1 MVQPYFFEVFISMS
15 KRGQLVREI
24 TPTLIDRVVAGACM
38 RPSVALEAM
47 GDALISWRR
56 AAVACQL
63 ALPGVLL
70 EPLAWCQALLLHHK
84 LRRLQVPDDP
94 VVIVGHWRSGT
105 TFLHQLLGAD
115 PAMATARNCFTVAP
129 QVAVLLK
136 PLLVPLLQRL
146 MTPTRPIDA
155 VAWGAMDPQEDEI
168 GLARLTFETNMAGV
182 AFPRHYLRHFRR
194 RVLAWTPRFERQLL
208 QFSKL
213 TWLHDGAGKRRLL
226 IKNSAHTARVPLLLK
241 LFPRAKFVL
250 LKRDPV
256 DSVRSL
262 VQVKQSLAELV
273 ALQEPLDE
281 VTQVEETAAA
291 HQLMMN
297 AFEASRHLIPP
308 GQLMEVDYTQL
319 VAHPLETVERIYQHF
334 DLSSWPQARA
344 PIAQRAA
351 AAAHYRARPVQLSD
365 EAEARLQELMQPAGA
380 GAVTGQTPLG
390 RRH

>member
-1 MVQPYFFEVFISMS
+1 M
-15 KRGQLVREI
+15 
-24 TPTLIDRVVAGACM
+24 
-38 RPSVALEAM
+38 
-47 GDALISWRR
+47 
-56 AAVACQL
+56 
-63 ALPGVLL
+63 
-70 EPLAWCQALLLHHK
+70 
-84 LRRLQVPDDP
+84 
-94 VVIVGHWRSGT
+94 
-105 TFLHQLLGAD
+105 
-115 PAMATARNCFTVAP
+115 
-129 QVAVLLK
+129 
-136 PLLVPLLQRL
+136 

-194 RVLAWTPRFERQLL
+194 RVLAWTPLFERQLL

-226 IKNSAHTARVPLLLK
+226 IKNPAHTARVPLLLK
-241 LFPRAKFVL
+241 LFPRARFVL
-250 LKRDPV
+250 LKRDPA

-273 ALQEPLDE
+273 ALQKPLDE

-291 HQLMMN
+291 HRLMMN

-308 GQLMEVDYTQL
+308 GQLMEVDYKQL
-319 VAHPLETVERIYQHF
+319 VAQPLETVERIYQHF
-334 DLSSWPQARA
+334 DLSGWSQACA
-344 PIAQRAA
+344 PVAQRAA
-351 AAAHYRARPVQLSD
+351 AAAHYRARAVQLSD

-380 GAVTGQTPLG
+380 GAVTFRMPLG